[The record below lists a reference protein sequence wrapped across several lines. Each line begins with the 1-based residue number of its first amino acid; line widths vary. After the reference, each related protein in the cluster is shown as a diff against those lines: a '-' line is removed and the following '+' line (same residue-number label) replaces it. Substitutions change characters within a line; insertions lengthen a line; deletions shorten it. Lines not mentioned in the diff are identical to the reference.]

1 MTATD
6 GDMAS
11 KGPSVGSAR
20 PGYVPDAART
30 EADVIFR
37 AEGITKHFGAV
48 VALSGVDLHL
58 DRGEVLGLVG
68 DNGAGKSTLVKILC
82 GFLRPD
88 SGRIFVEGKEVT
100 FHTVQ
105 DARAQGIETVY
116 QDLALVPQLTVY
128 ENLFLNRE
136 ITGAGRMGVLSRR
149 RMRGLAKEYLDNINV
164 HIPNIDAEV
173 ELLSGGQRQA
183 IAVARATRQDAKIL
197 LLDEPLAAMGA
208 KESALIMDLVK
219 DLSSRGVSMI
229 VIDHNYAHLFALC
242 DRLNVIQ
249 QGKVTLDRPVAETS
263 VNALTD
269 LMVSSF
275 RRQLE
280 AGHLAAAED

>member
-1 MTATD
+1 MS
-6 GDMAS
+6 GG
-11 KGPSVGSAR
+11 KQ
-20 PGYVPDAART
+20 PDSR
-30 EADVIFR
+30 DVILR
-37 AEGITKHFGAV
+37 AEGISKHFGAV
-48 VALSGVDLHL
+48 VALSGVDLEL
-58 DRGEVLGLVG
+58 RRGEVLGLVG

-82 GFLRPD
+82 GFMRPD
-88 SGRIFVEGKEVT
+88 SGHIFVEGKEVT
-100 FHTVQ
+100 FHSVQ

-136 ITGAGRMGVLSRR
+136 ITGMGRVGALSRK
-149 RMRGLAKEYLDNINV
+149 RMRSLAKEYLDNINV

-242 DRLNVIQ
+242 DRLSVIQ
-249 QGKVTLDRPVAETS
+249 QGRVTLDRPVADTS
-263 VNALTD
+263 IEELTD
-269 LMVSSF
+269 LMVSAF

-280 AGHLAAAED
+280 AGHRDVAD

>member
-1 MTATD
+1 MDTD
-6 GDMAS
+6 MHLIETRNLCYSYPG
-11 KGPSVGSAR
+11 SVKAL
-20 PGYVPDAART
+20 
-30 EADVIFR
+30 
-37 AEGITKHFGAV
+37 EGINFIAPRNSRIAV
-48 VALSGVDLHL
+48 MGS
-58 DRGEVLGLVG
+58 
-68 DNGAGKSTLVKILC
+68 NGAGKSTLVKILC
-82 GFLRPD
+82 GFMRPD
-88 SGRIFVEGKEVT
+88 SGRIFVEDKEVV

-136 ITGAGRMGVLSRR
+136 ITGGGRVGVLSRK
-149 RMRGLAKEYLDNINV
+149 RMRVLARQYLDNINV

-263 VNALTD
+263 IQELTD
-269 LMVSSF
+269 LMVSAF

-280 AGHLAAAED
+280 VGHTELAD

>member
-249 QGKVTLDRPVAETS
+249 QG
-263 VNALTD
+263 
-269 LMVSSF
+269 
-275 RRQLE
+275 
-280 AGHLAAAED
+280 